1 MTSVMNNTEE
11 RIMQEKEIVRVELS
25 NYKESVSNYL
35 EGMIRGVVKG
45 LSGEYNFDENEA
57 LTKLG
62 MGLGLKG
69 RRVRK
74 ISGGLVEKGK
84 GLVEKDKDKE
94 EKEEGKKEKG
104 KSKEY
109 PVPYEGVVKVECCE
123 SLKCNGGL
131 YTQCNE
137 IKVEGGRYCEGC
149 NVHMMKKG
157 LTVPEAGTVED
168 RRGQDMYSYVS
179 PGGKRQVSFGVW
191 LKTRKVSR
199 EEWESYALERG
210 IKISSRHF
218 DEPVA
223 LKRGRPPSSERK
235 KEGVV
240 DGAKKRGRGRPRKN
254 AELELSTTSDMWSA
268 IEMSEESPVEV
279 AVSEK
284 ESAKE
289 SSSKTEVKSEVV
301 VESEKEKESESSP
314 IKTKT
319 PQDTNQEEMCRIET
333 TGEGEKEKSQVRMK
347 KKVCSR
353 SKESYYVN
361 LSTNEVYKYDKTS
374 VKKGN
379 FGSVLG
385 NWDESSK
392 SVIYNE
398 AESEDEVESL
408 GELSEYESEYE

>member
-1 MTSVMNNTEE
+1 MTTTMPMKVNDMNDML
-11 RIMQEKEIVRVELS
+11 RVSVELS
-25 NYKESVSNYL
+25 NYKESVSKYL
-35 EGMIRGVVKG
+35 DGMIRGVVMG
-45 LSGEYNFDENEA
+45 LSAEYKFDEKEA
-57 LTKLG
+57 LMKLG

-74 ISGGLVEKGK
+74 IPGEVKLNKKTEK
-84 GLVEKDKDKE
+84 EKDVV
-94 EKEEGKKEKG
+94 EEGKKEKC

-109 PVPYEGVVKVECCE
+109 PVPYEGVVKSECCD

-137 IKVEGGRYCEGC
+137 VKVSGGRYCEGC

-157 LTVPEAGTVED
+157 LTVPEAGTVDD
-168 RRGQDMYSYVS
+168 RRRQDMYSYVS

-210 IKISSRHF
+210 IKISTRHF

-235 KEGVV
+235 KEV
-240 DGAKKRGRGRPRKN
+240 DENGGKKRGRGRPRKN

-268 IEMSEESPVEV
+268 IEQSDESPVV
-279 AVSEK
+279 K

-289 SSSKTEVKSEVV
+289 ESITEVNSEVV
-301 VESEKEKESESSP
+301 LESEKEAET
-314 IKTKT
+314 IKSKPT
-319 PQDTNQEEMCRIET
+319 QEEMGKVET
-333 TGEGEKEKSQVRMK
+333 KEVEGKGEVRMK
-347 KKVCSR
+347 KKVCSK

-385 NWDESSK
+385 KWDESSK

-408 GELSEYESEYE
+408 GEISEDESEYE

>member
-1 MTSVMNNTEE
+1 MTTP
-11 RIMQEKEIVRVELS
+11 MQMSDINASRKESVELS
-25 NYKESVSNYL
+25 NYKEMLSKYM
-35 EGMIRGVVKG
+35 EGMLRGVVEG
-45 LSGEYNFDENEA
+45 LSEEYKFDEKEA

-62 MGLGLKG
+62 LGLGLKG

-74 ISGGLVEKGK
+74 ISGEVREKGK
-84 GLVEKDKDKE
+84 GLVEKGQNEKDKE
-94 EKEEGKKEKG
+94 KKEECKG
-104 KSKEY
+104 KGKGKEY
-109 PVPYEGVVKVECCE
+109 PVPYEGVVKADCCE

-137 IKVEGGRYCEGC
+137 MKVAGGRYCVGCEG
-149 NVHMMKKG
+149 HMMKKG

-168 RRGQDMYSYVS
+168 RRRQDMYSYVS

-199 EEWESYALERG
+199 ADWDVYALERG

-218 DEPVA
+218 EEPVA
-223 LKRGRPPSSERK
+223 LKRGRPPSSDRK
-235 KEGVV
+235 KEGDDNV
-240 DGAKKRGRGRPRKN
+240 GKKRGRGRPRKN
-254 AELELSTTSDMWSA
+254 AELDLSTTSDMWSA

-385 NWDESSK
+385 KWDESSK
-392 SVIYNE
+392 SVLQC
-398 AESEDEVESL
+398 ESEDEDDVESL
-408 GELSEYESEYE
+408 GEISEDESEYE

>member
-25 NYKESVSNYL
+25 NYKESVSKYL
-35 EGMIRGVVKG
+35 EGMIRGVVEG
-45 LSGEYNFDENEA
+45 LSAEYNFDEKEA

-74 ISGGLVEKGK
+74 ISGEVKLNKKTEKGK

-179 PGGKRQVSFGVW
+179 PGGKRQVSF
-191 LKTRKVSR
+191 
-199 EEWESYALERG
+199 
-210 IKISSRHF
+210 
-218 DEPVA
+218 
-223 LKRGRPPSSERK
+223 
-235 KEGVV
+235 
-240 DGAKKRGRGRPRKN
+240 
-254 AELELSTTSDMWSA
+254 
-268 IEMSEESPVEV
+268 
-279 AVSEK
+279 
-284 ESAKE
+284 
-289 SSSKTEVKSEVV
+289 
-301 VESEKEKESESSP
+301 
-314 IKTKT
+314 
-319 PQDTNQEEMCRIET
+319 
-333 TGEGEKEKSQVRMK
+333 
-347 KKVCSR
+347 
-353 SKESYYVN
+353 
-361 LSTNEVYKYDKTS
+361 
-374 VKKGN
+374 
-379 FGSVLG
+379 
-385 NWDESSK
+385 
-392 SVIYNE
+392 
-398 AESEDEVESL
+398 
-408 GELSEYESEYE
+408 

>member
-1 MTSVMNNTEE
+1 MMTSMPMKVNEMRDRSEG
-11 RIMQEKEIVRVELS
+11 VSVELCK
-25 NYKESVSNYL
+25 YKESVSKYL

-45 LSGEYNFDENEA
+45 LSDEYNFDEKEA

-74 ISGGLVEKGK
+74 IPGEVKLNKKTEK
-84 GLVEKDKDKE
+84 EKDVV
-94 EKEEGKKEKG
+94 EEGKEKG

-109 PVPYEGVVKVECCE
+109 PVPYEGVVKSECCD

-131 YTQCNE
+131 YTQCNDV
-137 IKVEGGRYCEGC
+137 KVSGGRYCEGC

-157 LTVPEAGTVED
+157 LTVPEAGTVDD
-168 RRGQDMYSYVS
+168 RRRQDMYSYVS

-199 EEWESYALERG
+199 EEWESYALERD

-223 LKRGRPPSSERK
+223 LKRGRPPSSDRK
-235 KEGVV
+235 KEV
-240 DGAKKRGRGRPRKN
+240 DENGGKKRGRGRPRKN
-254 AELELSTTSDMWSA
+254 AELELSTASDMWSA
-268 IEMSEESPVEV
+268 IEQSDESPVV
-279 AVSEK
+279 K

-289 SSSKTEVKSEVV
+289 ETKTDVKTDVV
-301 VESEKEKESESSP
+301 MESEKEKET
-314 IKTKT
+314 IKSKPT
-319 PQDTNQEEMCRIET
+319 QEEMGRQET
-333 TGEGEKEKSQVRMK
+333 KEVEGKGEVRMK
-347 KKVCSR
+347 KKVCSK

-385 NWDESSK
+385 KWDESSK

-408 GELSEYESEYE
+408 GEISEDESEYE